1 MHKACLEVHFFA
13 FDRRKSLLA
22 NRFQPA
28 TPIPS
33 PFLGKRKGAK
43 GNQALS
49 GAFPCR
55 VGVQAT
61 H

>member
-1 MHKACLEVHFFA
+1 MHKACLEVYFFA
-13 FDRRKSLLA
+13 FDRRKSLLV
-22 NRFQPA
+22 NRFQPT
-28 TPIPS
+28 TPILS
-33 PFLGKRKGAK
+33 LFLDKRKGAK

>member
-1 MHKACLEVHFFA
+1 MHKAYLEAYFFA
-13 FDRRKSLLA
+13 SDRRKSLLV

-28 TPIPS
+28 TPISS
-33 PFLGKRKGAK
+33 PFLDKRKGAK